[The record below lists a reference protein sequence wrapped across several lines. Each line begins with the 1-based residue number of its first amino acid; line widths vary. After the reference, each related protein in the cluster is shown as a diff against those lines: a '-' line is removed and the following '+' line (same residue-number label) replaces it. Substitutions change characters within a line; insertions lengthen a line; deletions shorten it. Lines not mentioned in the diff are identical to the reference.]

1 MGFVLHDAELLSTG
15 LAAGGSSAVF
25 FNVSAASVPYDRTL
39 DKARKILFV
48 ERNRAVV
55 MPVRR
60 RMEEPLPCPVLMPA
74 ARCGTPTGI
83 SLMEP
88 ELEKKIANA
97 PREPGIY
104 LMRDGEGRVLY
115 VGKAKDLRN
124 RVRAY
129 SGGADARFMIPYLVS
144 RTRDVEFFVT
154 RTEKE
159 ALILEN
165 NLIKEHRPR
174 YNVDFRDDKAFYHL
188 RLDPRD
194 AYPRFQLVRRPVR
207 DGAKYYG
214 PYPSAAAARE
224 TLTFVQSVFPLR
236 TCRDREMAAR
246 RRPCLEYEIG
256 RCLAPCVSLVDESVY
271 RQMVEDSLAF
281 LDGRRTVLLRG
292 LRKRMDEAAE
302 ALQFELAARLRDRI
316 AAVDQTLEK
325 QRMEDVSGRDQDV
338 FGVARSGDRT
348 QVCLLRVRRGRIVG
362 REVFPV
368 VRLPLETGEI
378 FSSVLKQYY
387 DGQAEIP
394 PEIAVPLMPEDWE
407 TIGEWLSE
415 KRERRVAVL
424 APVRGRAGDLIA
436 MASRNAEHLLAAE
449 ELKKDD
455 PEETLR
461 QLAGF
466 LKLRRVPKRIEAF
479 DISNLGGTEAVGVM
493 VVFEAGVAVKS
504 AYRRFRVR
512 TVQGADDYGMMYEV
526 LQRRYSGK
534 KNLPDLLIVDGG
546 KGQLGVALTVFQD
559 GGIEGV
565 DAIGLAKEKGGER
578 SIGAGVSKEQE
589 RVYLPGWRDPVYP
602 ARRPPVLH
610 LLQRVRDEAHRFA
623 VAYHRTLRQKRD
635 LRSPL
640 DAVPGIGGAKK
651 RALLGS
657 FGDLRRIR
665 EASAAELQAVRG
677 IGPALAEKIRKTLSE
692 QED

>member
-1 MGFVLHDAELLSTG
+1 
-15 LAAGGSSAVF
+15 
-25 FNVSAASVPYDRTL
+25 
-39 DKARKILFV
+39 
-48 ERNRAVV
+48 
-55 MPVRR
+55 
-60 RMEEPLPCPVLMPA
+60 ME
-74 ARCGTPTGI
+74 
-83 SLMEP
+83 S

-124 RVRAY
+124 RIRAY
-129 SGGADARFMIPYLVS
+129 SGGTDSRFMIPYLVS
-144 RTRDVEFFVT
+144 RTRDVEFVVT

-224 TLTFVQSVFPLR
+224 TLAFVQSVFPLR
-236 TCRDREMAAR
+236 TCRDREMAGR

-256 RCLAPCVSLVDESVY
+256 RCLAPCVSLVDAAAY

-281 LDGRRTVLLRG
+281 LEGRRAVLLRG
-292 LRKRMDEAAE
+292 LRKRMDEAAG

-348 QVCLLRVRRGRIVG
+348 QICLIRVRRGRIVG

-368 VRLPLETGEI
+368 VRLSLETGEI
-378 FSSVLKQYY
+378 LSSVLKQYY

-394 PEIAVPLMPEDWE
+394 PEIAVPLMPEDGE
-407 TIGEWLSE
+407 AIAEWLSE
-415 KRERRVAVL
+415 KRERRVTLL
-424 APVRGRAGDLIA
+424 APVRGRAGDLVG

-449 ELKKDD
+449 SLKKDS

-461 QLAGF
+461 QLADF
-466 LKLRRVPKRIEAF
+466 LRLHRIPERIEAF
-479 DISNLGGTEAVGVM
+479 DISNLGGAEAVGVM
-493 VVFEAGVAVKS
+493 VVFRAGVPLKS

-512 TVQGADDYGMMYEV
+512 TVEGADDYGMMYEV
-526 LQRRYSGK
+526 LQRRYAGK
-534 KNLPDLLIVDGG
+534 KDLPDLLLIDGG
-546 KGQLGVALTVFQD
+546 KGQLGVALSVFRD
-559 GGIEGV
+559 CGIDGV
-565 DAIGLAKEKGGER
+565 DAIGLAKEKAGGR
-578 SIGAGVSKEQE
+578 SVVGGVTKEQE
-589 RVYLPGWRDPVYP
+589 RVYLPGRREPLYP

-610 LLQRVRDEAHRFA
+610 LLQRIRDEAHRFA
-623 VAYHRTLRQKRD
+623 VTYHRQLRQKRD
-635 LRSPL
+635 VHSPL
-640 DAVPGIGGAKK
+640 DAVPGIGKAKK
-651 RALLGS
+651 RALLVS
-657 FGDLRRIR
+657 FGDLRRVR
-665 EASAAELQAVRG
+665 EASAEELQSVRG
-677 IGPALAEKIRKTLSE
+677 IGPALAEKIRQTLAE
-692 QED
+692 QKD

>member
-1 MGFVLHDAELLSTG
+1 
-15 LAAGGSSAVF
+15 
-25 FNVSAASVPYDRTL
+25 
-39 DKARKILFV
+39 
-48 ERNRAVV
+48 
-55 MPVRR
+55 
-60 RMEEPLPCPVLMPA
+60 ME
-74 ARCGTPTGI
+74 
-83 SLMEP
+83 S
-88 ELEKKIANA
+88 ELEKKIENA

-124 RVRAY
+124 RIRAY
-129 SGGADARFMIPYLVS
+129 SGGTDSRFMIPYLVS
-144 RTRDVEFFVT
+144 RTRDVEFVVT

-224 TLTFVQSVFPLR
+224 TLAFVQSVFPLR
-236 TCRDREMAAR
+236 TCRDREMAGR

-256 RCLAPCVSLVDESVY
+256 RCLAPCVSLVDAAAY

-281 LDGRRTVLLRG
+281 LEGRKAVLLRG

-338 FGVARSGDRT
+338 FGVARNGDRT
-348 QVCLLRVRRGRIVG
+348 QICLIRVRRGRIVG

-368 VRLPLETGEI
+368 VRLSLETGEI
-378 FSSVLKQYY
+378 LSSVLTQYY

-394 PEIAVPLMPEDWE
+394 PEIAVPLMPEDGE
-407 TIGEWLSE
+407 AIAEWLSE
-415 KRERRVAVL
+415 KRERRVTLL
-424 APVRGRAGDLIA
+424 APVRGRAGDLVG

-449 ELKKDD
+449 SLKKDS

-461 QLAGF
+461 HLAGF
-466 LKLRRVPKRIEAF
+466 LKLRRIPERIEAF
-479 DISNLGGTEAVGVM
+479 DISNLGGAEAVGVM
-493 VVFEAGVAVKS
+493 VVFRAGVPLKS
-504 AYRRFRVR
+504 AYRRFRIR
-512 TVQGADDYGMMYEV
+512 TLEGADDYGMMYEV
-526 LQRRYSGK
+526 LQRRYAGK
-534 KNLPDLLIVDGG
+534 RDLPELLLIDGG
-546 KGQLGVALTVFQD
+546 KGQLGVALSVFRD
-559 GGIEGV
+559 CGIDNV
-565 DAIGLAKEKGGER
+565 DAIGLAKEKAGGR
-578 SIGAGVSKEQE
+578 LVGGGVTKEQE
-589 RVYLPGWRDPVYP
+589 RVYLPGRREPLYP

-610 LLQRVRDEAHRFA
+610 LLQRIRDEAHRFA
-623 VAYHRTLRQKRD
+623 VTYHRQLRQKRD
-635 LRSPL
+635 VHSPL
-640 DAVPGIGGAKK
+640 DAVPGIGKAKK
-651 RALLGS
+651 RALLVS
-657 FGDLRRIR
+657 FGDLRRVR
-665 EASAAELQAVRG
+665 EASAEELQSVRG
-677 IGPALAEKIRKTLSE
+677 IGPALAEKIRQTLAE
-692 QED
+692 QKD